1 MAKYNPFDEFIK
13 VMDSAARVMG
23 INEEDYV
30 TFKYPEREIKGVPTP
45 YTPKFNPKIPHTDI
59 IKVSVRWKKHAFARS
74 R

>member
-30 TFKYPEREIKGVPTP
+30 TFKYPEREIKVSMPVRMDDGTL
-45 YTPKFNPKIPHTDI
+45 
-59 IKVSVRWKKHAFARS
+59 KV
-74 R
+74 